1 MYEIAPH
8 LYLSNFNDAQLVPRG
23 FFIVNCSKDLP
34 MVHAYGMRIPVNDDL
49 SEEALDTMSRA
60 LPIVVDHIDSVI
72 ATGGN
77 VLVHCAAGQQRSAAV
92 VTAYLMSKGL
102 TMQDAVARVQAKK
115 RDAFLTGINFMKSL
129 KDYETY
135 LYKNGVYKD

>member
-1 MYEIAPH
+1 MYEIVSH
-8 LYLSNFNDAQLVPRG
+8 VYLSNFNDAQLVPRG
-23 FFIVNCSKDLP
+23 FFIVNCSKNLP
-34 MVHAYGMRIPVNDDL
+34 MVHAYGMRLPVDDDL
-49 SEEALDTMSRA
+49 QADSLETMSRA
-60 LPIVVDHIDSVI
+60 LPVVVDHIESVV

-92 VTAYLMSKGL
+92 VTAYLMSKGMS
-102 TMQDAVARVQAKK
+102 MQDAVARVQAKK

-135 LYKNGVYKD
+135 LYKNGVYQD